1 LHSAYPEGKFYVGE
15 DCGRVMYFYT
25 GVPFM
30 ELLANEE
37 KAIAMNAL
45 ESKVA
50 VAADNVRFQMGELLE
65 YSVIG
70 KNALKRSK
78 ISFGNSTVFYFWW
91 D

>member
-1 LHSAYPEGKFYVGE
+1 
-15 DCGRVMYFYT
+15 
-25 GVPFM
+25 M